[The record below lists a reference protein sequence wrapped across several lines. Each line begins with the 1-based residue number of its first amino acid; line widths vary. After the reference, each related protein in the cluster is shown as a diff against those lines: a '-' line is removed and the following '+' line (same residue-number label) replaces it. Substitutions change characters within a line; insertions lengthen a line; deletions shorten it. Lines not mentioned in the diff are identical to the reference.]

1 MGKEKRNRWKKKC
14 RRDEVGRRA
23 DEYGGL
29 KGRGKGKFHQKE
41 DLSLSFSLRIYSAAG
56 SEREKC
62 PEVKRGMIYSSIM
75 VKGKEKIQGAA
86 EAEGSRRW

>member
-1 MGKEKRNRWKKKC
+1 MGKGNSTRKRI
-14 RRDEVGRRA
+14 
-23 DEYGGL
+23 
-29 KGRGKGKFHQKE
+29 
-41 DLSLSFSLRIYSAAG
+41 SLSFSLGIYSAAG